1 MVILM
6 VCNLLHFEQVTK
18 ELIFIMMYINTIH
31 LTLQD
36 VASFTLKNNTS
47 KQFKEKWGEE
57 YVSRAMSLWRG
68 VKECYS

>member
-1 MVILM
+1 
-6 VCNLLHFEQVTK
+6 
-18 ELIFIMMYINTIH
+18 MYINTIH

-57 YVSRAMSLWRG
+57 YVSRAMLLWRG
-68 VKECYS
+68 VKECYSKSEES